1 MISLS
6 NKAIKRKLT
15 TSQAGKNIT
24 KWVKAQTK
32 VSANLDWLE
41 TERGIASEVVKQI
54 SKVAGI
60 KIETEIEAF
69 LTEI

>member
-1 MISLS
+1 M
-6 NKAIKRKLT
+6 
-15 TSQAGKNIT
+15 
-24 KWVKAQTK
+24 KAQTK

-41 TERGIASEVVKQI
+41 TERGISSEVVKRI

-60 KIETEIEAF
+60 KIETEREAF